1 MWTGR
6 WLIIFMVYSCLCLL
20 SQCICQVSLMNQMA
34 MMQMMMMKLMWPS
47 SKTKEQFALWKGC
60 YACAALTLACK
71 NFNMPSSSFLSTCFS
86 NHEILWAQWELS
98 FLKET
103 MISQHPWVL
112 DCSVTCATQPQDKK
126 LCFEL
131 ALVMQEPL
139 IPEHWI
145 ESYWCLFFGRQLNM
159 ASPRIFFSSSAFSPW
174 SSAAWSHAPAT
185 SNLSS
190 WLHFM
195 QNMCWICPFGLAKI
209 LFQVPLVLLVL
220 LFP

>member
-1 MWTGR
+1 MFQNICFCKHVVDIERTCMWTGR
-6 WLIIFMVYSCLCLL
+6 WLIIFMVYGCLCLF

-34 MMQMMMMKLMWPS
+34 MMRMMMMKLMWPS

-86 NHEILWAQWELS
+86 NHDILWAQWELS

-103 MISQHPWVL
+103 IISQHPWVL

-145 ESYWCLFFGRQLNM
+145 KPYWCLF
-159 ASPRIFFSSSAFSPW
+159 W
-174 SSAAWSHAPAT
+174 
-185 SNLSS
+185 
-190 WLHFM
+190 
-195 QNMCWICPFGLAKI
+195 
-209 LFQVPLVLLVL
+209 
-220 LFP
+220 

>member
-6 WLIIFMVYSCLCLL
+6 WLLIFMVYGCLCLF

-34 MMQMMMMKLMWPS
+34 MMRMMMMKLMWPS

-86 NHEILWAQWELS
+86 IQPWHPLGPVGALILKRNHHLSTPLSARLFCHLCHPTPRQETLLWACAGHARATHSWALNWTILMPLLVDNS
-98 FLKET
+98 TWPKNLLLK
-103 MISQHPWVL
+103 
-112 DCSVTCATQPQDKK
+112 
-126 LCFEL
+126 
-131 ALVMQEPL
+131 L
-139 IPEHWI
+139 I
-145 ESYWCLFFGRQLNM
+145 
-159 ASPRIFFSSSAFSPW
+159 FSPW
-174 SSAAWSHAPAT
+174 SSAARSHAPAT
-185 SNLSS
+185 SNLAS

-195 QNMCWICPFGLAKI
+195 PKMCWIFPLGLAKI